1 MNTTKLIETA
11 CMARLSFHVF
21 LTKRG
26 RETHA
31 CGPFATQNSYKRPS
45 IFIGDSVVKRR
56 TFALRGLRRGR
67 KELRLF
73 VWGRPAEVTR
83 VVAGDNVRLS
93 GPERGRHRPP
103 LVVTEVVGCV

>member
-1 MNTTKLIETA
+1 MNTTELIETS

-26 RETHA
+26 CETHA
-31 CGPFATQNSYKRPS
+31 CGPFATQNS
-45 IFIGDSVVKRR
+45 
-56 TFALRGLRRGR
+56 FALHGLRRGR